1 MVSMP
6 TKRVDG
12 EDSSRSLG
20 SECMTKLDSVFFR
33 AGRKISNKERLH
45 NELFGLRGLRHTQ
58 SHEQRT
64 TILNW
69 QSMISPEGY

>member
-12 EDSSRSLG
+12 EDSYRSMG
-20 SECMTKLDSVFFR
+20 SECMRKLDGVFSR

-45 NELFGLRGLRHTQ
+45 NRFVWIKEFT
-58 SHEQRT
+58 
-64 TILNW
+64 
-69 QSMISPEGY
+69 GYPIARAAYNYS